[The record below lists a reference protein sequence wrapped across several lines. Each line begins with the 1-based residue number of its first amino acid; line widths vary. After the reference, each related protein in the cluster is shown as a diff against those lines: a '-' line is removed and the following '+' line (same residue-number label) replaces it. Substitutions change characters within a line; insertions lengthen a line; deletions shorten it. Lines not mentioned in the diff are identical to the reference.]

1 MEMFIYLMRL
11 WLSHSSRVQLSFST
25 DSSLPGSSFH
35 GIFQARVPEWG
46 AIAFSVI
53 YLNITSDAFM
63 YTFNYIKLGFVKS
76 WFREKEMGV
85 ERVKGERKRKRQREE
100 KPADGQ

>member
-1 MEMFIYLMRL
+1 MSMFMYL
-11 WLSHSSRVQLSFST
+11 H
-25 DSSLPGSSFH
+25 
-35 GIFQARVPEWG
+35 VPSNVF
-46 AIAFSVI
+46 I
-53 YLNITSDAFM
+53 

-85 ERVKGERKRKRQREE
+85 ESVKGERKRERQREE